1 MKIAP
6 KKSLFALLS
15 VAAAALT
22 LLPAAYAED
31 ASDESSAVSSAAPE
45 LVEGETFTDEI
56 LTYNKAE
63 GGVYITACSI
73 NATSVSI
80 GGEIDGYRILGI
92 YDGAFAERDKLR
104 SVEISDEVSYI
115 GTSAFASC
123 ELLESVKLPS
133 GITEIPAQC
142 FAACSSLKDL
152 EIPDTVES
160 IGAYAFSYCDNLSG
174 LEIPESVR

>member
-1 MKIAP
+1 M
-6 KKSLFALLS
+6 
-15 VAAAALT
+15 
-22 LLPAAYAED
+22 
-31 ASDESSAVSSAAPE
+31 
-45 LVEGETFTDEI
+45 
-56 LTYNKAE
+56 
-63 GGVYITACSI
+63 
-73 NATSVSI
+73 
-80 GGEIDGYRILGI
+80 GI

-152 EIPDTVES
+152 EIPDTVGVDRRLCIQLLRQS
-160 IGAYAFSYCDNLSG
+160 QRS
-174 LEIPESVR
+174 